1 MVILNHFLN
10 KNSLLSN
17 FPMTKIIRIL
27 SISVISFLISILSV
41 WIVQAQPSLT
51 IESKV
56 SINSIGEI
64 RVGMNL
70 PEAAMATSSKLYVT
84 YAGSDSCYY
93 LQTEGKLQDVSFM
106 VTKDD
111 VKSKKQYITSD
122 IIARIDINNP
132 QVKTISG
139 AKIGDS
145 EAKIKSMYGDKIQV
159 TAHKYNPKGHYLTYI
174 PEDKEDKNYRLIFE
188 TDGKVVTSYRVGK
201 LPEVSW
207 IERCS

>member
-1 MVILNHFLN
+1 M
-10 KNSLLSN
+10 
-17 FPMTKIIRIL
+17 
-27 SISVISFLISILSV
+27 SV
-41 WIVQAQPSLT
+41 WIVQAQPPLT
-51 IESKV
+51 VESKV
-56 SINSIGEI
+56 SLNGIGDI

-70 PEAAMATSSKLYVT
+70 PEAAMATSSKLYVA

-93 LQTEGKLQDVSFM
+93 LQTEGKLKDVSFM
-106 VTKDD
+106 VTKDE
-111 VKSKKQYITSD
+111 VKSRQQYITSD
-122 IIARIDINNP
+122 TIARIDINNP

-145 EAKIKSMYGDKIQV
+145 EAKIKSMYGNKIKV
-159 TAHKYNPKGHYLTYI
+159 SPHEYNPKGHYLTYI

-188 TDGKVVTSYRVGK
+188 TDGKVVTTYRVGK